1 MRASKASAGETKN
14 LSAAKSASVG
24 GEVTLGVREMRA
36 GYEVLHKALEQG
48 GEVLL
53 THHGKPFARV
63 LPLESV
69 IATKPKV
76 RSLAVFRAK
85 QKFQTTPS
93 EVLIREDRDSRDF

>member
-1 MRASKASAGETKN
+1 MRASKVSSSE
-14 LSAAKSASVG
+14 AKVSSVG
-24 GEVTLGVREMRA
+24 GVRTLGVREMRA
-36 GYEVLHKALEQG
+36 GYDVLHKALEQG

>member
-24 GEVTLGVREMRA
+24 GVVTLGVREMRA

-63 LPLESV
+63 LPLESTAV
-69 IATKPKV
+69 PRRIS
-76 RSLAVFRAK
+76 SLKWLRDK
-85 QKFQTTPS
+85 CPYQEIPS
-93 EVLIREDRDSRDF
+93 EVLIREDRDARD

>member
-1 MRASKASAGETKN
+1 MRASKVSTSETKVFGE
-14 LSAAKSASVG
+14 AKTASVG
-24 GEVTLGVREMRA
+24 GVRTLGVREMRA

-69 IATKPKV
+69 AAPKRKV
-76 RSLAVFRAK
+76 RSLAAFRATMP
-85 QKFQTTPS
+85 FQEIPS
-93 EVLIREDRDSRDF
+93 EVLIREDRDARD